1 VQQGKD
7 IIGAM
12 PLELLLLSRDPEVI
26 RVFRPTLEKLS
37 ITVEVCRGARSG
49 SEILSS
55 ERFDAI
61 IVDCD
66 DLQDGL
72 QVLEA
77 IRTGSSNKN
86 AVAFAIVNGTTTQ
99 KAFQM
104 GANFVLQKPVSQVSA
119 MRCLSTAMNSMT
131 SERRRYFRHPVELPA
146 VISFSQSADLKAT
159 MTNLSDGG
167 MAIYFRGNFPKGGI
181 TRISFQLNGMAGT
194 LECKGQ
200 IAWMDGAGRAGIRFT
215 EMPKF
220 QRQQLQEWL
229 AQKAVGEESRG

>member
-1 VQQGKD
+1 
-7 IIGAM
+7 M
-12 PLELLLLSRDPEVI
+12 PLESLLLSRDPEVI

-49 SEILSS
+49 SDILAS
-55 ERFDAI
+55 ERFDAV

-77 IRTGSSNKN
+77 MRKGSSNKN
-86 AVAFAIVNGTTTQ
+86 SVAFAILNGTTTQ

-104 GANFVLQKPVSQVSA
+104 GANFVLQKPVSQISV
-119 MRCLSTAMNSMT
+119 MRCLNTAMNFMAN
-131 SERRRYFRHPVELPA
+131 ERRRYFRQPVELPA
-146 VISFSQSADLKAT
+146 TLTFAQGAELKAT

-167 MAIYFRGNFPKGGI
+167 MAICFRGSFPKGGI
-181 TRISFQLNGMAGT
+181 SKISFQLEGQAGT

-215 EMPKF
+215 EMPKA
-220 QRQQLQEWL
+220 QRELLQEWL
-229 AQKAVGEESRG
+229 GQRAAAEESRS

>member
-1 VQQGKD
+1 
-7 IIGAM
+7 M

-104 GANFVLQKPVSQVSA
+104 GAS
-119 MRCLSTAMNSMT
+119 CLSTAMNSMT
-131 SERRRYFRHPVELPA
+131 SERRRYFRHPVELPP

-181 TRISFQLNGMAGT
+181 TKISFQLNGVAGT

-215 EMPKF
+215 EMPKS